1 MKLDVERWKPFKI
14 QRTKTQ
20 AGLFEI
26 ENCKCNCA
34 GQLDDGLDINYIGAK
49 KNDNGV
55 MRSVALNEAL
65 ISKGH
70 GIMFICDGEGS
81 VGYTNYIDK
90 DFIGSTTT
98 AIGYDEALTQ
108 LNAMFLIS
116 VLDNEKFRYS
126 YGRKYRNHLGKME
139 IYLPAKHNLNGSIF
153 RDTSK
158 KYSKYGYVPDFEF
171 MENYIKSLHYKPLT
185 TKNRP
190 ENALPLN
197 IEKWGEFSLNSLF
210 EVVLSK
216 GDIKIDEVESGLIPL
231 VSSGETNNGVVGY
244 IDSRGDGKAEIFK
257 GNTIT
262 IDMFC
267 NAFYQKDDFYA
278 VSHGRVNILKPK
290 FILNQYIAIFII
302 TLIHQNKYR
311 YSYGRALY
319 SDEAKKM
326 TIKLPINHKGELD
339 FDFMENYIKS
349 LPYGDRV

>member
-1 MKLDVERWKPFKI
+1 MNLDVELWASFQVKDILSIHNGKGI
-14 QRTKTQ
+14 TTE
-20 AGLFEI
+20 EI
-26 ENCKCNCA
+26 EENA
-34 GQLDDGLDINYIGAK
+34 GDFAVVQSGEEN
-49 KNDNGV
+49 NGV
-55 MRSVALNEAL
+55 LGKIDL
-65 ISKGH
+65 DYCKSKGYTYTEKPCLTVARS
-70 GIMFICDGEGS
+70 GSAGFVSFQKDGCV
-81 VGYTNYIDK
+81 VGDSAKILLLPDEVAKTEIYLFLHSIL
-90 DFIGSTTT
+90 T
-98 AIGYDEALTQ
+98 ANRFKYD
-108 LNAMFLIS
+108 
-116 VLDNEKFRYS
+116 
-126 YGRKYRNHLGKME
+126 YGRKVTENKYMSDY
-139 IYLPAKHNLNGSIF
+139 IDLPAITKGH
-153 RDTSK
+153 K
-158 KYSKYGYVPDFEF
+158 KKPDFEF

>member
-1 MKLDVERWKPFKI
+1 MNLDVELWASFQVKDILSIHNGKGI
-14 QRTKTQ
+14 TTE
-20 AGLFEI
+20 EI
-26 ENCKCNCA
+26 EENA
-34 GQLDDGLDINYIGAK
+34 GDFAVVQSGEEN
-49 KNDNGV
+49 NGV
-55 MRSVALNEAL
+55 LGKIDL
-65 ISKGH
+65 DYCKSKGYTYTEKP
-70 GIMFICDGEGS
+70 CLTVARSGS
-81 VGYTNYIDK
+81 AGFVSFQKNGCVVGDSAKILLLPDEVAKTEIYLFLHSIL
-90 DFIGSTTT
+90 T
-98 AIGYDEALTQ
+98 ANRFKYD
-108 LNAMFLIS
+108 
-116 VLDNEKFRYS
+116 
-126 YGRKYRNHLGKME
+126 YGRKVTEYKYMNDY
-139 IYLPAKHNLNGSIF
+139 IDLPTLIKG
-153 RDTSK
+153 RK
-158 KYSKYGYVPDFEF
+158 KVPDFEF

-190 ENALPLN
+190 ENALALDTH
-197 IEKWGEFSLNSLF
+197 KWGEFSLNSLF

-326 TIKLPINHKGELD
+326 TIKLPINHKGEPD
-339 FDFMENYIKS
+339 FEFMENYIKS

>member
-1 MKLDVERWKPFKI
+1 MNLDVERWASFQVKDILSIHNGKGI
-14 QRTKTQ
+14 TTE
-20 AGLFEI
+20 EI
-26 ENCKCNCA
+26 EENA
-34 GQLDDGLDINYIGAK
+34 GDFAVVQSGEEN
-49 KNDNGV
+49 NGV
-55 MRSVALNEAL
+55 LGKIDL
-65 ISKGH
+65 DYCKSKGYTYTEKP
-70 GIMFICDGEGS
+70 CLTVARSGS
-81 VGYTNYIDK
+81 AGFVSFQKNGCVVGDSAKILLLPDEVAKTEIYLFLHSIL
-90 DFIGSTTT
+90 T
-98 AIGYDEALTQ
+98 ANRFKYD
-108 LNAMFLIS
+108 
-116 VLDNEKFRYS
+116 
-126 YGRKYRNHLGKME
+126 YGRKVTEYKYMNDY
-139 IYLPAKHNLNGSIF
+139 IDLPTLIKG
-153 RDTSK
+153 RK
-158 KYSKYGYVPDFEF
+158 KVPDFEF

-326 TIKLPINHKGELD
+326 TIKLPINHKGEPD
-339 FDFMENYIKS
+339 FEFMENYIKS
-349 LPYGDRV
+349 LPYGDRL

>member
-1 MKLDVERWKPFKI
+1 MNLDVELWASFQVKDILSIHNGKGI
-14 QRTKTQ
+14 TTE
-20 AGLFEI
+20 EI
-26 ENCKCNCA
+26 EENA
-34 GQLDDGLDINYIGAK
+34 GDFAVVQSGEEN
-49 KNDNGV
+49 NGV
-55 MRSVALNEAL
+55 LGKIDLNYCKLKGYIYTEKPCLTVARSGSAGFVSFQKNGCVVGDSAKILLLPDEVAKTEIYLFL
-65 ISKGH
+65 HSIL
-70 GIMFICDGEGS
+70 
-81 VGYTNYIDK
+81 
-90 DFIGSTTT
+90 T
-98 AIGYDEALTQ
+98 ANRFKYD
-108 LNAMFLIS
+108 
-116 VLDNEKFRYS
+116 
-126 YGRKYRNHLGKME
+126 YGRKVTEYKYMNDY
-139 IYLPAKHNLNGSIF
+139 IDLPTLIKG
-153 RDTSK
+153 RK
-158 KYSKYGYVPDFEF
+158 KVPDFEF

-326 TIKLPINHKGELD
+326 TIKLPINHKGEPD
-339 FDFMENYIKS
+339 FEFMENYIKS
-349 LPYGDRV
+349 LPYGDRL

>member
-1 MKLDVERWKPFKI
+1 MNLDVELWASFQVKDILSIHNGKGI
-14 QRTKTQ
+14 TTE
-20 AGLFEI
+20 EI
-26 ENCKCNCA
+26 EENA
-34 GQLDDGLDINYIGAK
+34 GDFAVVQSGEEN
-49 KNDNGV
+49 NGV
-55 MRSVALNEAL
+55 LGKIDL
-65 ISKGH
+65 DYCKSKGYTYTEKPCLTVARS
-70 GIMFICDGEGS
+70 GSAGFVSFQKDGCV
-81 VGYTNYIDK
+81 VGDSAKILLLPDEVAKTEIYLFLHSIL
-90 DFIGSTTT
+90 T
-98 AIGYDEALTQ
+98 ANRFKYD
-108 LNAMFLIS
+108 
-116 VLDNEKFRYS
+116 
-126 YGRKYRNHLGKME
+126 YGRKVTENKYMNDY
-139 IYLPAKHNLNGSIF
+139 IDLPTLIKG
-153 RDTSK
+153 RK
-158 KYSKYGYVPDFEF
+158 KVPDFEF

>member
-1 MKLDVERWKPFKI
+1 MNLDVENWKRFKL
-14 QRTKTQ
+14 KY
-20 AGLFEI
+20 LF
-26 ENCKCNCA
+26 
-34 GQLDDGLDINYIGAK
+34 DIKKGKRLTADEQTEGNNIYIGAIDA
-49 KNDNGV
+49 NNGI
-55 MRSVALNEAL
+55 ANFIGQAPIHKGNT
-65 ISKGH
+65 ISLSYN
-70 GIMFICDGEGS
+70 GS
-81 VGYTNYIDK
+81 VGEAFYQENDYWATDDVNALYSRYDDFNKYIGF
-90 DFIGSTTT
+90 FIVSM
-98 AIGYDEALTQ
+98 LRQ
-108 LNAMFLIS
+108 
-116 VLDNEKFRYS
+116 EKYKFS
-126 YGRKYRNHLGKME
+126 YGRKWKLESMKDTE
-139 IYLPAKHNLNGSIF
+139 ISLPIKHNPNGSIF
-153 RDTSK
+153 RDKSK
-158 KYSKYGYVPDFEF
+158 TYSKCGYVPDFEF

-326 TIKLPINHKGELD
+326 TIKLPINHKGEPD
-339 FDFMENYIKS
+339 FEFMENYIKS

>member
-1 MKLDVERWKPFKI
+1 MNLDVELWASFQVKDILSIHNGKGI
-14 QRTKTQ
+14 TTE
-20 AGLFEI
+20 EI
-26 ENCKCNCA
+26 EENA
-34 GQLDDGLDINYIGAK
+34 GDFAVVQSGEEN
-49 KNDNGV
+49 NGV
-55 MRSVALNEAL
+55 LGKIDLNYCKLKGYIYTEKPCLTVARSGSAGFVSFQKDGCVVGDSAKILLLPDEVAKTEIYLFL
-65 ISKGH
+65 HSIL
-70 GIMFICDGEGS
+70 
-81 VGYTNYIDK
+81 
-90 DFIGSTTT
+90 T
-98 AIGYDEALTQ
+98 ANRFKYD
-108 LNAMFLIS
+108 
-116 VLDNEKFRYS
+116 
-126 YGRKYRNHLGKME
+126 YGRKVTENKYMSDY
-139 IYLPAKHNLNGSIF
+139 IDLPAITKGH
-153 RDTSK
+153 K
-158 KYSKYGYVPDFEF
+158 KKPDFEF

-190 ENALPLN
+190 ENALALDTN
-197 IEKWGEFSLNSLF
+197 KWGEFSLNSLF